1 MTPGRIIYL
10 GSFPSVQFRREL
22 GIDSLYRDFY
32 AHIDMLRSIKGTR
45 LSVITAPDIGS
56 WPSNKL
62 FIKGFYDNEDDAG
75 SVGIFNFPFL
85 KQFWI
90 ALSLF
95 FAAAALIRK
104 TEGRTVVVIP
114 YLVYHHVAA
123 GTLLKLRFGSRVS
136 LLQIVPD
143 LFFPQGGLEKQVNR
157 RAESLARRS
166 EGFVFYTEA
175 MASALKIGDSSRYV
189 VIEGFSRVQK
199 RPVSVPKIF
208 TICYTGSLNLCFGI
222 VRLLDAMQYLPS
234 EGIELHLYGAGDAEG
249 IIRERCG
256 RDPRIKFFGRVGK
269 DEAEAA
275 VSAASVLVNP
285 RNECDGEY
293 VAYSF
298 PSKDIEYL
306 ASGVPAVL
314 CRLPGMP
321 EEYYGYFVDATPGTP
336 EDLAKA
342 IMKVREMSAGQRSE
356 LTEAAF
362 DFVSQRMDSRIQ
374 AEKILSLISA

>member
-1 MTPGRIIYL
+1 MQI
-10 GSFPSVQFRREL
+10 RREL

-32 AHIDMLRSIKGTR
+32 AHIDVLRSVQGSELK
-45 LSVITAPDIGS
+45 VITAPDLGS

-62 FIKGFYDNEDDAG
+62 IIRGFYDNEDNAR

-90 ALSLF
+90 VLSLF
-95 FAAAALIRK
+95 FAAASAIRK
-104 TEGRTVVVIP
+104 SGESTVVVIP
-114 YLVYHHVAA
+114 CLVYHHVAA

-143 LFFPQGGLEKQVNR
+143 LFFPQGGLEKLVNR
-157 RAESLARRS
+157 RAEKLARRS

-175 MASALKIGDSSRYV
+175 MASALKIDADSRYV
-189 VIEGFSRVQK
+189 VIEGFSRVQR
-199 RPVSVPKIF
+199 RPVSVPQVF
-208 TICYTGSLNLCFGI
+208 TICYTGSLNLCYGL
-222 VRLLDAMQYLPS
+222 VRLLDAMQYLPYD
-234 EGIELHLYGAGDAEG
+234 GIELHLYGAGDAEG

-256 RDPRIKFFGRVGK
+256 QDQRIKFFGKVGK

-275 VSAASVLVNP
+275 VSSASVLVNP
-285 RNECDGEY
+285 RNDTDGEY

-321 EEYYGYFVDATPGTP
+321 EEYYDYFVDATPGSP

-342 IMKVREMSAGQRSE
+342 IMKVMEMSAEQRSE
-356 LTEAAF
+356 LTAAAF
-362 DFVSQRMDSRIQ
+362 DFVSQRMDSRSH